1 MTESSLERGTKF
13 CAARSMMCRSDSSVK
28 SRLASMDFCA
38 TSHTGDKGTQS
49 VIILHTQ
56 VLNVQSRALD
66 ISDG

>member
-1 MTESSLERGTKF
+1 
-13 CAARSMMCRSDSSVK
+13 MCRSDSSVK